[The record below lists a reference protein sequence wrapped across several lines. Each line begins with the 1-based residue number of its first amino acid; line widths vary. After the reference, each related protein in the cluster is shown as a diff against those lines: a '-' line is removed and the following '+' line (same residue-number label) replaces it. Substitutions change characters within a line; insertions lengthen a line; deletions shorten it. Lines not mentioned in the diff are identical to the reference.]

1 MIFLTRGFVMG
12 KARYAEPF
20 LSVVSADTIFLS
32 SLCLLSGCR
41 LRFLAKEA
49 RVSRRFSAAF
59 FLVFV

>member
-1 MIFLTRGFVMG
+1 MSFLTRGFVMG

-41 LRFLAKEA
+41 LRFGEGGEGVEKIFGGA
-49 RVSRRFSAAF
+49 